1 MNIFIQNKRKLF
13 QFEFFFLFFKDF
25 PMLVGNLVSI
35 FSGGFIVLIVSLL
48 TRSPLTAEQVEEE
61 WAKTHNIDNPLS
73 PWIQTYKV

>member
-1 MNIFIQNKRKLF
+1 
-13 QFEFFFLFFKDF
+13 
-25 PMLVGNLVSI
+25 MLVGNLVSI

>member
-1 MNIFIQNKRKLF
+1 
-13 QFEFFFLFFKDF
+13 
-25 PMLVGNLVSI
+25 MLVGNLVSI

-73 PWIQTYKV
+73 PWIQTYKVYNTKNNNNNIADSFFCLN